1 LLKYRHKLRKE
12 INGIAHSTIMRL
24 TQYQWPGNI
33 RELENVIQSAI
44 VLCKGDVILPKHLP
58 IGEMMEKKKRPLA
71 VVPAE
76 EKNYA
81 EMFED
86 ILVSIVDYL
95 INQDV
100 DDIAGR
106 LTDGLEEAMI
116 KLTLQRVN
124 NNQVKASKMLGI
136 SRNTLRSKIEK
147 FNL

>member
-1 LLKYRHKLRKE
+1 ML
-12 INGIAHSTIMRL
+12 L
-24 TQYQWPGNI
+24 TQYEWPGNI

-44 VLCKGDVILPKHLP
+44 VLCKGDVILPEHLP
-58 IGEMMEKKKRPLA
+58 INEMMEKKKKPLA
-71 VVPAE
+71 AASSE
-76 EKNYA
+76 EKDYA
-81 EMFED
+81 VMFED
-86 ILVSIVDYL
+86 ILAAIVDRL
-95 INQDV
+95 VDQNA

-116 KLTLQRVN
+116 KLTLQKVN